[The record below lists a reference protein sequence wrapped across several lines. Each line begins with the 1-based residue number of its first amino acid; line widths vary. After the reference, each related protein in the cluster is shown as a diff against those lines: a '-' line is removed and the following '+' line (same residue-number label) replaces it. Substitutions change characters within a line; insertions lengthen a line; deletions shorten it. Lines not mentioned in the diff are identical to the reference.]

1 MTKKYNFNDDFEML
15 YLRHEY
21 LSRIPNVDQID
32 ITPFESIANATAR
45 LMYDKFRTNFSKI
58 SLEQED
64 IASVTKVYLVAFLG
78 LYSIKVN
85 EDAIE
90 RFVAK
95 YKVKNGKDSY
105 PTEVEFE
112 RKDRNNLINFLR
124 QRLYHFST
132 LCERKGRNIL
142 VGRDIRGAFAKTKD
156 SILACD
162 EELVKDHK
170 KYGYRKVT
178 KKELKEAKEKCK
190 KSGISDLCDVD
201 GFEIVEVEI
210 LTQGLWN
217 VEGFNP
223 EKDYDGHMIIPSS
236 NYEMIYGEGNT
247 IYNSSPEQSYV
258 YAEEE
263 FDLKSFKKRFFKLS
277 NEERVK
283 KLKFFIQ
290 KYGNTNTYKG
300 EIKLAKKYMSWFKE
314 KRGIVNKYE

>member
-21 LSRIPNVDQID
+21 LSKIPNVDQID

-45 LMYDKFRTNFSKI
+45 LMYDKFRTNFSKV

-64 IASVTKVYLVAFLG
+64 VASVTKVYLVAFLG
-78 LYSIKVN
+78 LYSIKIN
-85 EDAIE
+85 EDALE

-95 YKVKNGKDSY
+95 YKIKNGKNSY
-105 PTEVEFE
+105 PNEMEFE

-142 VGRDIRGAFAKTKD
+142 VGRDIRGAFAKTID
-156 SILACD
+156 STPVCD
-162 EELVKDHK
+162 EELVKNHK
-170 KYGYRKVT
+170 KHGYRKVT
-178 KKELKEAKEKCK
+178 KNELKEAKERSKNI
-190 KSGISDLCDVD
+190 GTLDLYDID
-201 GFEIVEVEI
+201 GFQIIEVEI

-217 VEGFNP
+217 IEGFNP
-223 EKDYDGHMIIPSS
+223 EKDYDGHMLIPSS
-236 NYEMIYGEGNT
+236 NCDMIYGESNT
-247 IYNSSPEQSYV
+247 IYNSSPDQSYI

-263 FDLKSFKKRFFKLS
+263 FDLKGFKQKFFKLD
-277 NEERVK
+277 NEERIK

-290 KYGNTNTYKG
+290 KYGNTATYKS
-300 EIKLAKKYMSWFKE
+300 EIKLAKKYISWFKE
-314 KRGIVNKYE
+314 KHGIVSKYE